1 MADGTSLS
9 EKQLR
14 AKWQRE
20 WRSRRDKIGATLY
33 LSRSEIDILDW
44 VVEQLMEQNPESPH
58 VVGRP
63 AALRALLQD
72 VMEDHK
78 EDILEWAV
86 SAPEPEDRA
95 RVFQKELGRRRR
107 GPRYSEFQNLPRHR
121 QQTIA
126 RNARKKSLAA
136 MREKRRKRGEALI
149 LKGLQQA
156 ADPDG

>member
-1 MADGTSLS
+1 
-9 EKQLR
+9 
-14 AKWQRE
+14 
-20 WRSRRDKIGATLY
+20 
-33 LSRSEIDILDW
+33 
-44 VVEQLMEQNPESPH
+44 MEQNPESPH